1 MEFNDFWHKYSWYSW
16 PSNVSSSS
24 HVTQRLFLH
33 YLGKTEQMKYALKWT
48 TNVNKLEIG
57 SHKNLMTAV
66 WADEYIVYL
75 LTAVLPA
82 IKCVTATHWVTRSC
96 FSSTAYQRIGSRSDR
111 TVGVWN
117 LRLHLSGS
125 VVPNSP
131 DLSGRLYKLWGHAT
145 AGLSDDVQ
153 ECGWTQEA
161 TGWNLDWWR
170 AEHWHCY
177 AINEWKKMSAC
188 LCLRK
193 GPTFQTLNIEQLDNW
208 INCQPEWPIC
218 KPKCDLHA
226 LF

>member
-117 LRLHLSGS
+117 LRLHLSES

-131 DLSGRLYKLWGHAT
+131 DLSPVDYKLWGVMQQQVYQTTLKNVDELKKQPVEVWIGLEQNIIDT
-145 AGLSDDVQ
+145 AMLSTNGKNV
-153 ECGWTQEA
+153 CM
-161 TGWNLDWWR
+161 LV
-170 AEHWHCY
+170 
-177 AINEWKKMSAC
+177 
-188 LCLRK
+188 
-193 GPTFQTLNIEQLDNW
+193 
-208 INCQPEWPIC
+208 
-218 KPKCDLHA
+218 
-226 LF
+226 